1 MFNKVKKGLKVLAP
15 VAVLAAVSTS
25 SHAAG
30 LADIAANIDM
40 SDGKAAVTGVAVAL
54 GGFLV
59 FGLAARYILGF
70 LKRV

>member
-1 MFNKVKKGLKVLAP
+1 MINQSKKVLKGLGV
-15 VAVLAAVSTS
+15 TS
-25 SHAAG
+25 ALMLFASGAQAAG
-30 LADIAANIDM
+30 LADIATNIDM

-54 GGFLV
+54 RGFLV